1 MARAIDTDGYEMET
15 VEAVEYIN
23 PSAFTDP
30 KAITYDMVALSLHNA
45 LLALNEVS
53 NVTLPNGLKL
63 DDIEPIVEIRK
74 SLRRSIGSK
83 AEHCN
88 RIAQLFERNKR

>member
-1 MARAIDTDGYEMET
+1 MAYEAYEEVET
-15 VEAVEYIN
+15 VEHIN

-30 KAITYDMVALSLHNA
+30 KAITYDMVALTLHNA

-63 DDIEPIVEIRK
+63 DDIEPIIEIRK
-74 SLRRSIGSK
+74 SLRRSIGNK
-83 AEHCN
+83 ADHCN
-88 RIAQLFERNKR
+88 RMAQMYERTKF